1 MPNQDAAYI
10 PKLQASDSV
19 ETHRALNNMLFLIEK
34 YIDTPIEGL
43 PKYDP
48 YKDPSAGSGYIYANQ

>member
-1 MPNQDAAYI
+1 M
-10 PKLQASDSV
+10 